1 MNSILKYNLNKKD
14 FIIDLLHHK
23 GIEDIQTFLSPN
35 EKCEEDV
42 RHLDNIELGINFL
55 DEAISLKKKINIPVD
70 CDGDGFL
77 SCALLYFFFEYIHYP
92 KEKYNFIFHG
102 DKFHG
107 IRLEELDEDCEFI
120 IAPDC
125 GTSDYEQHRKLY
137 LRKIKVLI
145 LDHHEKEED
154 GFNYPNICTINNQ
167 ISSNYQNKYLCG
179 AGVTFKFLK
188 YFCEYSNNGLNM
200 DDYLDLVGIA
210 IVGDV
215 MNLSS
220 LENRYYVSQGLNN
233 ITNPFFKALV
243 EKRAFS
249 IGSPIPTPTD
259 VSFYIIPAINAI
271 IRMSNKEE
279 QKLLFQ
285 AITDGEQIVLSTKRG
300 HKPEDT
306 EILKEQAIRLCD
318 NAIARQRR
326 ERTKFADLLRNRVY
340 SEGYENDKIIIGKY
354 YESDGVNS
362 NLTGLAAMEL
372 ATQFQRPALVVKYN
386 KEEDSWNGSMRNFG
400 SAILDL
406 RQFLLDSNLFVYVSG
421 HAGAAGVSFI
431 NDNIDNIRAYIN
443 SKLSN
448 INYTTDNVYEVDLD
462 TVVEDPYLITIISQI
477 DKYKGMWGRGVE
489 EPLICIRNIEIK
501 KSDIVVMGT
510 NQDCFKFTKGGIA
523 FVRFKDLEYYDTIM
537 NEREPV
543 YITVVGR
550 AKINNWQ
557 GRITPQIFIEDYN
570 IENIYDF

>member
-1 MNSILKYNLNKKD
+1 MNSILKYEINKKD
-14 FIIDLLHHK
+14 FIKDLLK
-23 GIEDIQTFLSPN
+23 QKNIEDIDLFLNPD
-35 EKCEEDV
+35 KTCEEDV

-55 DEAISLKKKINIPVD
+55 DEAINLKKKINIIVD

-77 SCALLYFFFEYIHYP
+77 SCALIYFFFKHIQYP
-92 KEKYNFIFHG
+92 KDKFNFIFHG

-107 IRLEELDEDCEFI
+107 IRLEELDEDCEFVW
-120 IAPDC
+120 APDC
-125 GTSDYEQHRKLY
+125 GTSDYEQHRQLY
-137 LRKIKVLI
+137 LRKIKILI
-145 LDHHEKEED
+145 TDHHEKEEN
-154 GFNYPNICTINNQ
+154 GFNYPNVCTINNQ

-179 AGVTFKFLK
+179 AGITFKFLK
-188 YFCEYSNNGLNM
+188 YFCEYSNNELDMNN
-200 DDYLDLVGIA
+200 YLDLVAIA

-220 LENRYYVSQGLNN
+220 LENRYYISQGLQN
-233 ITNPFFKALV
+233 ITNPFFKTLI

-249 IGSPIPTPTD
+249 IGSTIPTPTD
-259 VSFYIIPAINAI
+259 VSFYIVPAINAI

-279 QKLLFQ
+279 QQHLFQ
-285 AITDGEQIVLSTKRG
+285 AMVDGEQIVPSTKRG
-300 HKPEDT
+300 HKPDDI
-306 EILKEQAIRLCD
+306 EILKEQAVRLCD

-326 ERTKFADLLRNRVY
+326 ERTKFADLLRNRIY
-340 SEGYENDKIIIGKY
+340 SDGYENDKIIIGKY
-354 YESDGVNS
+354 YEKDGINS

-386 KEEDSWNGSMRNFG
+386 EEEDSWSGSMRNFG

-406 RQFLLDSNLFVYVSG
+406 RQFLLDSNLFIYVAG

-443 SKLSN
+443 SKL
-448 INYTTDNVYEVDLD
+448 IDVNYSTDNIYEVDLD
-462 TVVEDPYLITIISQI
+462 TVVEDPYLIPIISQI
-477 DKYKGMWGRGVE
+477 DRYKGMWGKGIE
-489 EPLICIRNIEIK
+489 EPLISIKNIEIK
-501 KSDIVVMGT
+501 KEDVVVMGT

-523 FVRFKDLEYYDTIM
+523 FVRFKDLEYYDAIM
-537 NEREPV
+537 NEKEPI
-543 YITVVGR
+543 YITIVGK
-550 AKINNWQ
+550 AKLNNWQ